1 MGGKPPSPRLLF
13 RIQGIDHGRLTVV
26 CRGAV
31 HQQEKMNHNR
41 GGVELWQSQILRNN
55 PAALVVDINAARYRF
70 CSVLLRLTPL
80 WREIRLFS
88 NWLERNADLFPEET
102 VLIEITPQATAV
114 VNDSEGAQLPEGC
127 RRLLRFLWQCR
138 CQRLELDRRL
148 ESNQIRDLL
157 ALLYGYRRSLRLRE
171 ENSSDGFIR
180 CLCSPAGI
188 LFACT
193 HTMILDNTL
202 SVQYTYCKTVFSR
215 LATWFKRL
223 HTNFGDHRTLFWSA
237 PRLGLL
243 FALAPM
249 LVFLLYALHN
259 SWKLLLATSLLG
271 SAALFAT
278 TYLFLMIIG
287 SIEYD
292 NECKTFDL
300 QQANSQLLRHSE
312 LTHDDLARAREVQ
325 QRLLPDI
332 KSMPMADQ
340 LEWGASFVPQEQ
352 VGGDYFDVASLDDK
366 RIAVLFA
373 DVSGHGLA
381 AALVTVLIKAA
392 FQRWV
397 EQDWRIGKLINVLNR
412 QLFELTECSSFA
424 AVVVAIYDA
433 ASGELTYSNCG
444 HYPVPYLIHSNG
456 KLRRLD
462 DAGVMILGALEQ
474 VETKTATVKV
484 AKGETVV
491 LATDGIIEAAD
502 CRGHEFTAE
511 ALEDFL
517 CTHHYLSVS
526 RLVGE
531 LVSAVAMHSQNASDR
546 DDQAILA
553 FRVRNE

>member
-1 MGGKPPSPRLLF
+1 V
-13 RIQGIDHGRLTVV
+13 D
-26 CRGAV
+26 
-31 HQQEKMNHNR
+31 

-55 PAALVVDINAARYRF
+55 PAALIVDINAARYRF
-70 CSVLLRLTPL
+70 SSILLRVTPL
-80 WREIRLFS
+80 WREMRLFS
-88 NWLERNADLFPEET
+88 DWLERNADVFPEET
-102 VLIEITPQATAV
+102 VHIEITPQATIV
-114 VNDSEGAQLPEGC
+114 VNDTEGAQPPEGY
-127 RRLLRFLWQCR
+127 RRLLRFLQQCHLH
-138 CQRLELDRRL
+138 RLELDRRL

-157 ALLYGYRRSLRLRE
+157 ALLYGFRRSLRQRKE
-171 ENSSDGFIR
+171 TGRDEVIR

-193 HTMILDNTL
+193 HTRILGDTL
-202 SVQYTYCKTVFSR
+202 SVQYTYCKTVFSK

-249 LVFLLYALHN
+249 LVFLLYTLHN
-259 SWKLLLATSLLG
+259 SWKLLLVTSLLG
-271 SAALFAT
+271 SAALFVT

-292 NECKTFDL
+292 NESKTFDL

-312 LTHDDLARAREVQ
+312 LTRDDLARAREVQ

-332 KSMPMADQ
+332 TCMPMADH

-352 VGGDYFDVASLDDK
+352 VGGDYFDVAPLDDK
-366 RIAVLFA
+366 RIAILFA

-381 AALVTVLIKAA
+381 AALVTVLIKAT

-397 EQDWRIGKLINVLNR
+397 EQDWSIGKLISVLNR

-424 AVVVAIYDA
+424 AVVVAIYNA

-444 HYPVPYLIHSNG
+444 HYPVPYLTRSCG

-462 DAGVMILGALEQ
+462 DAGVMILGAMEQ
-474 VETKTATVKV
+474 VKTETATVKV
-484 AKGETVV
+484 VKGETVV
-491 LATDGIIEAAD
+491 LATDGIIEALD
-502 CRGHEFTAE
+502 CQDREFTAE

-517 CTHHYLSVS
+517 CSHHDLPVP

-531 LVSAVAMHSQNASDR
+531 LVSAVARHSQSASDR
-546 DDQAILA
+546 DDQAVLA
-553 FRVRNE
+553 FRVR